1 MEKKKLFILLIFD
14 LIYGA
19 GWLVGRFLVKKYV
32 FTGDVTDMVKATQT
46 NVGKVLQVTS
56 GLYKCDYQY
65 FGASQSPRS
74 KADRYCTNTTTST
87 ECTGSTQCSSLREC
101 ATQIREIR

>member
-19 GWLVGRFLVKKYV
+19 GWLAGRFLVKKYV

-56 GLYKCDYQY
+56 GLYN
-65 FGASQSPRS
+65 G
-74 KADRYCTNTTTST
+74 
-87 ECTGSTQCSSLREC
+87 G
-101 ATQIREIR
+101 